1 MFSNITRTSGRQ
13 REIAEVVF
21 RNGWDYM
28 RRLLSGGKADEPR
41 LPPPEVLRNILIDLG
56 PVYVKLGQLLSTR
69 PDLLP
74 ASYIDALSSLQANVP
89 PEPWTDIEMLLRQQ
103 MARSLSDVFSEINP
117 KPVAAGSIAQTHY
130 AVLSSGEK
138 VALKIQRP
146 GIGPIVDQD
155 IAIIKGLAELV
166 ELTEF
171 GQDYDATALAEEFTN
186 ALRSELD
193 FTDEAANTDQLRR
206 NLSESRWFD
215 AEQLVIPKIYWN
227 LTTEKVMV
235 MEWLDGRPLLMADVP
250 DNGRNGQSAAAK
262 RREITRI
269 LFRGFFQQ
277 IYLDG
282 FFHADPHPGN
292 LFYLHDGR
300 VALIDCGMVG
310 RLDPRTQSI
319 LTEMLL
325 AVMDLDA
332 QRCSQLTL
340 KLAESSNRPVNLSRL
355 EADYT
360 RLLRRYYNRSLSEI
374 NFSEVFYEILQV
386 ARDNKIRLPGNM
398 GLYAK
403 TLANLEGVARK
414 FDPEIN
420 LLDEIRPLMTDLFQ
434 RQLLGDSPIQTLLRT
449 AIDVKNLSLGSPR
462 QVEMLL
468 DRVTTESL
476 TWNLQIKNLDA
487 LRRSL
492 DDSANRLSFSIVV
505 GSLIIGAATISTSGS
520 SNQFFVISYVLFAAA
535 SLLGLW
541 LIVSILRSGRLR

>member
-262 RREITRI
+262 RREITRTP
-269 LFRGFFQQ
+269 RRTTR
-277 IYLDG
+277 
-282 FFHADPHPGN
+282 A
-292 LFYLHDGR
+292 GR
-300 VALIDCGMVG
+300 A
-310 RLDPRTQSI
+310 
-319 LTEMLL
+319 
-325 AVMDLDA
+325 
-332 QRCSQLTL
+332 
-340 KLAESSNRPVNLSRL
+340 
-355 EADYT
+355 
-360 RLLRRYYNRSLSEI
+360 
-374 NFSEVFYEILQV
+374 
-386 ARDNKIRLPGNM
+386 
-398 GLYAK
+398 
-403 TLANLEGVARK
+403 
-414 FDPEIN
+414 
-420 LLDEIRPLMTDLFQ
+420 
-434 RQLLGDSPIQTLLRT
+434 
-449 AIDVKNLSLGSPR
+449 
-462 QVEMLL
+462 
-468 DRVTTESL
+468 
-476 TWNLQIKNLDA
+476 
-487 LRRSL
+487 RRS
-492 DDSANRLSFSIVV
+492 R
-505 GSLIIGAATISTSGS
+505 
-520 SNQFFVISYVLFAAA
+520 
-535 SLLGLW
+535 
-541 LIVSILRSGRLR
+541 